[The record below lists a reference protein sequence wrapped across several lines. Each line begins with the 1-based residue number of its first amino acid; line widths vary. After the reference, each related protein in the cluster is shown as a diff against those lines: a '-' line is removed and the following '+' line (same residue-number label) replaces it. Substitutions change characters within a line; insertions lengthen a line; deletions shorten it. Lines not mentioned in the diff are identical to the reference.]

1 MNRPPSKLGTARTST
16 LATEI
21 RTVIAKL
28 KRRLREQ
35 APPGDLSWSQVAVL
49 GFLESNSSTTVSALA
64 RAENMRS
71 QSMGA
76 IVATLEE
83 AELISSAPD
92 PVDGRQ
98 AILSLSEK
106 CREWIK
112 TNRMAREDWLFQA
125 VRTKFF
131 SPQEQRSG
139 ARRRIA
145 EADSRHVIGSGGDNA
160 TIKPELQGPR

>member
-1 MNRPPSKLGTARTST
+1 MDKQSSKLGIARTSK

-21 RTVIAKL
+21 RTVVGKL

-35 APPGDLSWSQVAVL
+35 APPAHLSWSQVAVL
-49 GFLESNSSTTVSALA
+49 GLLDSNGPTTVSALA

-76 IVATLEE
+76 IVATLQ
-83 AELISSAPD
+83 AAGLVSSAPD

-98 AILSLSEK
+98 AILSPTKK

-112 TNRMAREDWLFQA
+112 TNRMAREDWLFQ
-125 VRTKFF
+125 VIRTKL
-131 SPQEQRSG
+131 SAQEQKDL
-139 ARRRIA
+139 ARGVELLKRII
-145 EADSRHVIGSGGDNA
+145 D
-160 TIKPELQGPR
+160 T

>member
-1 MNRPPSKLGTARTST
+1 MDRPSSKLGTARTST
-16 LATEI
+16 LAAEI
-21 RTVIAKL
+21 RTVVAKL

-35 APPGDLSWSQVAVL
+35 APPGDLSWSQLAVL
-49 GFLESNSSTTVSALA
+49 GLLESNSPTTVSALA

-83 AELISSAPD
+83 AGLISSAPD

-98 AILSLSEK
+98 AILSLTK
-106 CREWIK
+106 KGREWIK

-125 VRTKFF
+125 IRTKF
-131 SPQEQRSG
+131 SPQEQKDL
-139 ARRRIA
+139 ARGVELLKRIA
-145 EADSRHVIGSGGDNA
+145 D
-160 TIKPELQGPR
+160 P

>member
-1 MNRPPSKLGTARTST
+1 M
-16 LATEI
+16 
-21 RTVIAKL
+21 
-28 KRRLREQ
+28 
-35 APPGDLSWSQVAVL
+35 
-49 GFLESNSSTTVSALA
+49 ESNSPTTVSALA
-64 RAENMRS
+64 RAESKRS

-83 AELISSAPD
+83 AGLISSALD

-98 AILSLSEK
+98 AILSLSQK

-125 VRTKFF
+125 IRMKFF

-160 TIKPELQGPR
+160 TIKPEFQGPR